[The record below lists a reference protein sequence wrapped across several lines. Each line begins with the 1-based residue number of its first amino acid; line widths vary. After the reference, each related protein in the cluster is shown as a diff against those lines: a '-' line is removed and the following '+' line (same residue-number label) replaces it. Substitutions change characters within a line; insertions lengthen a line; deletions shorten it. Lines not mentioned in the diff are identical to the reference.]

1 MGPPARLELTLL
13 GQTLALRTEAAPE
26 YVRAL
31 AHYLEERVEARRQG
45 GVQDPTKAL
54 LLAAL
59 DITDELFHAREAER
73 RGRGD
78 LGARLAAL
86 VGLLEAALSAEPES
100 PADRPPTP

>member
-1 MGPPARLELTLL
+1 VGPPARLELTLL
-13 GQTLALRTEAAPE
+13 GQTLALRTDAAPE

-31 AHYLEERVEARRQG
+31 ARYLEERVEARRQG

-54 LLAAL
+54 VLAAL

-73 RGRGD
+73 RGSGD

-86 VGLLEAALSAEPES
+86 ARLLEAALGAEPAS
-100 PADRPPTP
+100 PGTEPPAS